1 MPEAASLRRRLPAA
15 PHAAPW
21 RRSLEET
28 IVRYATPSVSLSRE
42 RGDLKTRLVDLGGLA
57 RRGLD
62 RLAPLADLGVRL
74 SVAGVFFQSG
84 LTKIANWDSTVSLF
98 ENEYAVPLL
107 PPELAAFAGTGVELV
122 FPVLLALGLGS
133 RFAAF
138 VLFVFNIVAVVSYPD
153 LGAAGLKDH
162 RTWAL
167 LLLVTLL
174 HGPGALSLDC
184 LLGRLFGRRLFGIA
198 KTQR

>member
-1 MPEAASLRRRLPAA
+1 MQTSTPFTVSGPAPRTVSAMARFARLAGTVARRLE
-15 PHAAPW
+15 
-21 RRSLEET
+21 S
-28 IVRYATPSVSLSRE
+28 
-42 RGDLKTRLVDLGGLA
+42 
-57 RRGLD
+57 
-62 RLAPLADLGVRL
+62 LAPAADLGVRVL
-74 SVAGVFFQSG
+74 VASVFFKSG
-84 LTKIANWDSTVSLF
+84 LTKIASWSSTVSLF

-107 PPELAAFAGTGVELV
+107 DPQTAALLGTGIELA

-162 RTWAL
+162 QTWGL

-174 HGPGALSLDC
+174 HGPGALSLD
-184 LLGRLFGRRLFGIA
+184 RLFGRRLFGA
-198 KTQR
+198 AGAAH